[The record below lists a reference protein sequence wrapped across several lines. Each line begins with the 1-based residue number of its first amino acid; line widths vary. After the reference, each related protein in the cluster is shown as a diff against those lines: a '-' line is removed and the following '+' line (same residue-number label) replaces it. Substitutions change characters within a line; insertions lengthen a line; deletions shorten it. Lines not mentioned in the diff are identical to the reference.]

1 MKNHLVLWSLVESLI
16 VLRHL
21 ETNLILDT
29 VIKLKMGNQKLAMKL
44 LKKDCYTEL
53 TV

>member
-21 ETNLILDT
+21 EPNLILDT
-29 VIKLKMGNQKLAMKL
+29 VIKLKMRNQKLAMKL
-44 LKKDCYTEL
+44 
-53 TV
+53 